1 MFRVR
6 LYTRLKPEEERFCKI
21 IERNV
26 FKFSSIIIYTYF
38 FFFSLIYTKYR
49 YTKYSIYSYKL
60 ILNR

>member
-38 FFFSLIYTKYR
+38 FFSLIYTKYR
-49 YTKYSIYSYKL
+49 YSIYSYKL